1 MTVDTNPAITIPALM
16 SITSCFIIF
25 SSSTINVLALFL
37 FAKPLPR
44 QEILLIISGQM
55 DDYPQSGAYINHL
68 RPYMTRFYTPKT
80 AMAVIIANMVG
91 IGVFT
96 SLGFQLVDI
105 RDGFPLLLLW
115 ALGGLAALCGAAS
128 YAELGAAL
136 PRSGGEYN
144 FLARIYHPLAGFI
157 SGWVSATIGFAAPT
171 AAVAMAFGIFTTK
184 AIPGLEESWANILAV
199 ILVLVVTFFHA
210 RTRNNSG
217 QLQISTTAIKII
229 LIFVF
234 CGAALIL
241 APEPQPV
248 RVLPAAGDLKTIT
261 SGAFGVALIYVSF
274 SYTGW
279 NAATYISGELE
290 NPQRDLPRI
299 LIFGTGFVML
309 LYVLINY
316 VFLKVAPIEAMI
328 NQEEVGYI
336 AAHYAFGDL
345 GGRLTAAM
353 LALLLISSVSA
364 MTLAGPRALQVIGE
378 DFPALRFLGKT
389 TDDGVPNIAIYLQ
402 SAITIAFIMTA
413 SFKTIMIFAG
423 AMLAFNSFLAVL
435 GVFVLRIREPNLKRP
450 YTAWAYPL
458 TPLIYLLIT
467 GFSLIYVVIDN
478 PQKALFGLAVIIG
491 GVIFYYA
498 SEALG
503 KD

>member
-1 MTVDTNPAITIPALM
+1 M
-16 SITSCFIIF
+16 
-25 SSSTINVLALFL
+25 
-37 FAKPLPR
+37 KR
-44 QEILLIISGQM
+44 
-55 DDYPQSGAYINHL
+55 Y
-68 RPYMTRFYTPKT
+68 YTPRT

-96 SLGFQLVDI
+96 SLGFQLTDI
-105 RDGFPLLLLW
+105 KDGFPLLLLW

-184 AIPGLEESWANILAV
+184 AIPGVPESWANILAV
-199 ILVLVVTFFHA
+199 ALVLVVTFIHA
-210 RTRNNSG
+210 RTRQNSG
-217 QLQISTTAIKII
+217 HLQVSTTLIKVI

-234 CGAALIL
+234 CAAALTL
-241 APEPQPV
+241 APDPQPV

-290 NPQRDLPRI
+290 HPQRDLPRI

-309 LYVLINY
+309 LYVLLNF
-316 VFLKVAPIEAMI
+316 VFLKVAPIEAMVGE
-328 NQEEVGYI
+328 EEVGYI
-336 AAHYAFGDL
+336 AAHHAFGDL

-378 DFPALRFLGKT
+378 DFPALKLLSKT
-389 TDDGVPNIAIYLQ
+389 TDDGVPHIAIYLQ
-402 SAITIAFIMTA
+402 SAITIAFILTA

-435 GVFVLRIREPNLKRP
+435 GVFILRFREPDLDRP
-450 YTAWAYPL
+450 YKAWAYPL

-478 PQKALFGLAVIIG
+478 PKKALFGVAVIAG
-491 GVIFYYA
+491 GVVFYYV
-498 SEALG
+498 SETLWRKPVKPNTPSFLVRSARRNDSRLNPQHTSSIRRAHSPWPTCVWRAYACRRACVE
-503 KD
+503 